1 MPVAPSKWLPEHD
14 EMLKALIAA
23 GELSHEMM
31 ARQINAAFGTRYS
44 RNSTIGRSSRLGI
57 RGEKPPKPAV
67 TAHVVR
73 KRSPRPRIRPPAVPR
88 IPPAQIAALAC
99 EAIVPLGVLL
109 EDIRPTHCRW
119 PYGETTPYVFCGHPQ
134 LADRS
139 YCAAHYAL
147 STREQPK

>member
-44 RNSTIGRSSRLGI
+44 R
-57 RGEKPPKPAV
+57 EKPPKPAV